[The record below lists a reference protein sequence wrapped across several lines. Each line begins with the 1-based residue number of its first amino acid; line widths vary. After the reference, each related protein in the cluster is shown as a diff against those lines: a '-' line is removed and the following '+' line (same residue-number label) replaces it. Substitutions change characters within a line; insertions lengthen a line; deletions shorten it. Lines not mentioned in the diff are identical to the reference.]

1 MDMSNWRHTQGTSGG
16 AVGDTSM
23 ESSDWRSQLH
33 ADSRQRI
40 LNRIMDALKSHIRV
54 YGDEGLQK
62 LMKIAVNFEETVYIA
77 ATCQSDYMRKI
88 CFKILTIE
96 TRSQNPMLDF
106 ISVNPSDPAS
116 LDSTN
121 CEEWQ
126 EELYEKIKAMKVLYL
141 PDLNELNLKILRRLQ
156 HNDFHPHQLNNEQLE
171 KLRIFK
177 NMLERFMAFLQIQK
191 HNISVN
197 YKDKLSTYEK
207 QIVHVITSTR
217 RKPRA

>member
-1 MDMSNWRHTQGTSGG
+1 MYTSNWRHTQGGCGG
-16 AVGDTSM
+16 VVSDTSM
-23 ESSDWRSQLH
+23 ESGDWRSQLP

-54 YGDEGLQK
+54 YGDEGL
-62 LMKIAVNFEETVYIA
+62 MKIAVNFEETVYIA
-77 ATCQSDYMRKI
+77 ATSQSDYMRKI

-96 TRSQNPMLDF
+96 TRSQNLMLDTN
-106 ISVNPSDPAS
+106 SVNPFDPAS

-126 EELYEKIKAMKVLYL
+126 EELYEKIKAMKDLYL
-141 PDLNELNLKILRRLQ
+141 QDLNELNLKILRRLQ

-171 KLRIFK
+171 KLKVFK

-191 HNISVN
+191 HNILVS
-197 YKDKLSTYEK
+197 YKDKLTTYEK
-207 QIVHVITSTR
+207 QIVHLITSTR
-217 RKPRA
+217 RKPVHN